1 MKVIFLSFLFL
12 ASSCSTIKQ
21 PAEVF
26 TIPDFNEKDVK
37 ENEIRRIS
45 ELSEKYP
52 VKALWRSLI
61 LNDEKTI
68 SEYEENL
75 VQLYNKAYDNKNYFD
90 AKKYYVSLVNIGS
103 KKINSSKAYE
113 TELFNK
119 SLESVPGLSSGFC
132 NFPSPFNSKNNAGLC
147 KCNCNN
153 LGR

>member
-1 MKVIFLSFLFL
+1 MLKNNLFLKVIFLSFLFL

-68 SEYEENL
+68 SYLTGINTGTSGIS
-75 VQLYNKAYDNKNYFD
+75 AYY
-90 AKKYYVSLVNIGS
+90 IGS
-103 KKINSSKAYE
+103 ISRHRFHAMR
-113 TELFNK
+113 
-119 SLESVPGLSSGFC
+119 PGLQ
-132 NFPSPFNSKNNAGLC
+132 PDE
-147 KCNCNN
+147 
-153 LGR
+153 RMWRRY

>member
-1 MKVIFLSFLFL
+1 M
-12 ASSCSTIKQ
+12 
-21 PAEVF
+21 
-26 TIPDFNEKDVK
+26 
-37 ENEIRRIS
+37 
-45 ELSEKYP
+45 SEKYP

-119 SLESVPGLSSGFC
+119 SLESVPGLSS
-132 NFPSPFNSKNNAGLC
+132 NKNSIPKTIV
-147 KCNCNN
+147 
-153 LGR
+153 